1 MNNASKDIT
10 LKIEGW
16 RGVSHSY
23 ALVNQFQM
31 LAILKS
37 GLARIQHVDIPFIL
51 PHWGVGQNPAGLNQ
65 TDEKLLSDLSSQEE
79 PSCIYKIY
87 APLELK
93 ADPTLPTV
101 TFVVTE
107 LGLDTDRHPLGF
119 AQQYADM
126 GGKIHTPSEWSK
138 QRLMCNGM
146 PEHMIHVIPHAADRA
161 YFFTLPTSDIELNRN
176 NLGLH
181 PEDVVLL
188 NVGTHHWNK
197 GLDVLLKSFVM
208 ARQINPRLKLVLKD
222 QQTTYLMDSKS
233 YINETIGEYIA
244 KDDQLIHAIK
254 LISGHLNLAQ
264 LNTLYNIA
272 DAYVSPYRAE
282 GFNLPALEAQTCGT
296 PVVATRGGATDDFL
310 QGSQY
315 HPIRGQLIENNFIKE
330 HLSIN
335 AYIEPDLGHLT
346 EVLSSFDR
354 KQYTTQMN
362 PGFQWVNACQELMKL
377 MSFR

>member
-1 MNNASKDIT
+1 MNNASNGIT

-31 LAILKS
+31 LAFLKS
-37 GLARIQHVDIPFIL
+37 GLAQIHHVDIPFIL

-65 TDEKLLSDLSSQEE
+65 TDEKLLSDLSSQEA

-126 GGKIHTPSEWSK
+126 GGRIHTPSEWSK
-138 QRLMCNGM
+138 QRLVCNGM
-146 PEHMIHVIPHAADRA
+146 PEHMIHVIPHAADSE
-161 YFFTLPTSDIELNRN
+161 YFFTLPTSEIELNRN

-197 GLDVLLKSFVM
+197 GLDVLLKSFVL

-272 DAYVSPYRAE
+272 DAYISPYRAE

-310 QGSQY
+310 QGSHY

-330 HLSIN
+330 HLPIN
-335 AYIEPDLGHLT
+335 AYIEPDLGHWV
-346 EVLSSFDR
+346 EVLSSLDR
-354 KQYTTQMN
+354 KQSVAQMN
-362 PGFQWVNACQELMKL
+362 SGFQWVNACQELMKL
-377 MSFR
+377 M

>member
-1 MNNASKDIT
+1 MNNTSNGIT
-10 LKIEGW
+10 LKIVGW

-31 LAILKS
+31 LAFLKS
-37 GLARIQHVDIPFIL
+37 GLTQIHHVDIPFIL

-65 TDEKLLSDLSSQEE
+65 TDEKLLSDLSSQEA

-93 ADPTLPTV
+93 GDPTLPTV

-126 GGKIHTPSEWSK
+126 GGKIHTPSQWSK

-146 PEHMIHVIPHAADRA
+146 PEHMIHVIPHAADSS
-161 YFFTLPTSDIELNRN
+161 YFFTLPTSEIELNRS

-181 PEDVVLL
+181 PEDVMLL

-197 GLDVLLKSFVM
+197 GLDVLLKAFVM

-310 QGSQY
+310 QGSNY

-330 HLSIN
+330 HLPIN
-335 AYIEPDLGHLT
+335 AYIEPDLGHWV
-346 EVLSSFDR
+346 EVLSSLDR
-354 KQYTTQMN
+354 KQSVAQMH
-362 PGFQWVNACQELMKL
+362 PGFQWVNACQELMEL
-377 MSFR
+377 M

>member
-1 MNNASKDIT
+1 MNNAANGT
-10 LKIEGW
+10 LLKIEGW

-37 GLARIQHVDIPFIL
+37 GLAQIHHVDIPFIL

-65 TDEKLLSDLSSQEE
+65 TDEKLLSDLSSQEA

-107 LGLDTDRHPLGF
+107 LGLDTDRHALGF
-119 AQQYADM
+119 SQEYADM
-126 GGKIHTPSEWSK
+126 GGRIHTPSEWSK
-138 QRLMCNGM
+138 KRLLCNGM
-146 PEHMIHVIPHAADRA
+146 PEHMIHVIPHAADSE
-161 YFFTLPTSDIELNRN
+161 YFFTLPTSEIELNRH
-176 NLGLH
+176 NLGLN
-181 PEDVVLL
+181 PDDVVLL

-272 DAYVSPYRAE
+272 DAYVTPYRAE

-310 QGSQY
+310 QGSHY
-315 HPIRGQLIENNFIKE
+315 HPIRGKLIENNFIKE
-330 HLSIN
+330 HLPIN
-335 AYIEPDLGHLT
+335 AYIEPDIGHLI
-346 EVLSSFDR
+346 EVLSGFDR
-354 KQYTTQMN
+354 KQYTAQMN
-362 PGFQWVNACQELMKL
+362 PGFQWLNASQTLMKL